1 MEIDDFNGR
10 RMGNGDIAKQKTI
23 QIVPIVL
30 FVLILLRIDVIV
42 NMQTDE
48 EERL

>member
-1 MEIDDFNGR
+1 MVTLQS
-10 RMGNGDIAKQKTI
+10 KKTI
-23 QIVPIVL
+23 QIVPIVW

>member
-10 RMGNGDIAKQKTI
+10 RMENGDIAKQKTI
-23 QIVPIVL
+23 QIVPVIWL
-30 FVLILLRIDVIV
+30 VLILLRIDVIV

>member
-10 RMGNGDIAKQKTI
+10 RIDNGDISKQKTI

-30 FVLILLRIDVIV
+30 LVLILLRIDVIV